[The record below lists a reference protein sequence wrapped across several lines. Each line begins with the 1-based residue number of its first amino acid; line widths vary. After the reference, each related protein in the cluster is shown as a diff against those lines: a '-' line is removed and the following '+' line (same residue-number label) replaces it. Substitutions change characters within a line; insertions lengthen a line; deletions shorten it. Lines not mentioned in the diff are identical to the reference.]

1 MTATPEAP
9 VEAKPKVTAVNE
21 VEAATKLLA
30 IKYPEKVGYKRKI
43 IHLWDSFYRI
53 TYIGLENNCVLS
65 AFVHV
70 NGSEIKEYEEKHD

>member
-9 VEAKPKVTAVNE
+9 VEAKPKITATNE
-21 VEAATKLLA
+21 VETIKLLA
-30 IKYPEKVGYKRKI
+30 TKYPEKVDYKRKI